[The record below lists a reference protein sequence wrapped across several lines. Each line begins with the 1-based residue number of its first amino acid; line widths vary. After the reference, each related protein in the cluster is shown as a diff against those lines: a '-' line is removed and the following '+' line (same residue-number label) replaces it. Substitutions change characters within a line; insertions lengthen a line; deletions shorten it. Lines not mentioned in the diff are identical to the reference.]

1 MAIWSNGSLIRP
13 TEMGYS
19 KSYNPTIIMG
29 HHQISAV
36 EHFGNGTLNASV
48 GAVTDITDPAGTGG
62 WTNLVNITGG
72 PLIVSIVGANPYG
85 MRMSDA
91 DTDSNALRM
100 QMLVDGKAVLDS
112 YGYGESESTAGIVA
126 WEPIQVDVTEG
137 ASCPIYCPSTFT
149 IRAARVG
156 DMVSGETYIK
166 HGEIRYEY
174 VEPA

>member
-19 KSYNPTIIMG
+19 KNLVPTIITG
-29 HHQISAV
+29 HEQISAA
-36 EHFGNGTLNASV
+36 EYLGDGTLNSAV

-72 PLIVSIVGANPYG
+72 PLIISIVGANPWE
-85 MRMSDA
+85 MDIASVEDNSDA
-91 DTDSNALRM
+91 LRL
-100 QMLVDGKAVLDS
+100 QMLVDGRVILD
-112 YGYGESESTAGIVA
+112 GYGDGDSSSTEKII
-126 WEPIQVDVTEG
+126 WEPIQVDITATG
-137 ASCPIYCPSTFT
+137 SYPIYCASSFT

-156 DMVSGETYIK
+156 DMTSANTYIK